1 MLVERVLALA
11 TTIVLAGTFPLAV
24 VASRGFRDTPFGSVL
39 RPLPVVI
46 LAFVAMNAPQTVNA
60 DLPSLYSAVVSLVVT
75 AGALVSASHAVVL
88 LTEWRKL

>member
-11 TTIVLAGTFPLAV
+11 TTIILAGTFPLAV
-24 VASRGFRDTPFGSVL
+24 VASRGFRDAPFGSVL

-46 LAFVAMNAPQTVNA
+46 LAFAVMNAPESLDA
-60 DLPSLYSAVVSLVVT
+60 SLPDAYYAVVSLVAVGGT
-75 AGALVSASHAVVL
+75 LVSAAHALVL